1 MTINVEP
8 SADTT
13 GNLNRRKI
21 CWDAVQRALPA
32 RTKQNAVDGD
42 IRPAREVAEDWVA
55 SRNSN
60 SSIPRFHPKKYSP
73 KVNAPSA
80 VITIESTAAQ
90 KRCGVPIFSQDN
102 IARVV
107 PPRIMPEAVFGFMDT
122 KPGKTLFSAG
132 ISNAHP
138 INPDAPRATTSKLSR
153 SATQRK
159 SLDRCEGRFWIRPPA
174 ND

>member
-21 CWDAVQRALPA
+21 CWDAVHKALPA
-32 RTKQNAVDGD
+32 RTRQNAEDGD

-73 KVNAPSA
+73 KVNAPNAAIAIASA
-80 VITIESTAAQ
+80 AAQ
-90 KRCGVPIFSQDN
+90 KRCGVPIFLHDK
-102 IARVV
+102 IASVA
-107 PPRIMPEAVFGFMDT
+107 PPKVIPW
-122 KPGKTLFSAG
+122 PYSP
-132 ISNAHP
+132 S
-138 INPDAPRATTSKLSR
+138 
-153 SATQRK
+153 
-159 SLDRCEGRFWIRPPA
+159 W
-174 ND
+174 